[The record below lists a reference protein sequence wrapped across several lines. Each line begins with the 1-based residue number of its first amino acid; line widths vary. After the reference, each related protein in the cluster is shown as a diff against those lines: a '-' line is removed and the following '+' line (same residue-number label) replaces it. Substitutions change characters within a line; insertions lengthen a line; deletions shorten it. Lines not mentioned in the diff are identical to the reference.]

1 MRENSSIKI
10 DLLLGR
16 ITKLWTR
23 TKKQILDNCGLTHSQ
38 FEILSAIYHFT
49 ASRHEIIQIHL
60 SEKTGID
67 PMTTSTILRNL
78 EKKGLITRVRGIQNT
93 RVVFVELSPNGYTV
107 YKKASK
113 EIIVLNKSL
122 YRRINSNNLTKEL
135 LLLSSELGKINN

>member
-1 MRENSSIKI
+1 MRENSGIKI

-67 PMTTSTILRNL
+67 PMATSTILRNL
-78 EKKGLITRVRGIQNT
+78 EKKGLITRVRG
-93 RVVFVELSPNGYTV
+93 Y
-107 YKKASK
+107 
-113 EIIVLNKSL
+113 
-122 YRRINSNNLTKEL
+122 
-135 LLLSSELGKINN
+135 SEYSRCFC